1 MADINKKTKSEPLVK
16 KEDEKEK
23 INITSEEYKNK
34 YESVPDKRYIYPKN

>member
-23 INITSEEYKNK
+23 INNQFLIK
-34 YESVPDKRYIYPKN
+34 DIYISQKLRRKKTE